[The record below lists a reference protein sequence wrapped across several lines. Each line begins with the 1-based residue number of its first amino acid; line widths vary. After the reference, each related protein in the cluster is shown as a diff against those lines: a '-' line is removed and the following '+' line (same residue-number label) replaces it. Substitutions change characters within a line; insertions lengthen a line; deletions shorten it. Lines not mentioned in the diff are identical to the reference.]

1 MELEQNYVPSS
12 HTRHDRLKRR
22 YLLPDLQAHYDD
34 TMHITFILKTCR
46 KMCTSTRSDVCSRV
60 RLTGIFCRCHVRCR
74 RTLYRWRVFIITT
87 QQPCHRVLRLR
98 FAFFSLSASFLSS
111 FLPFLSSLPPF
122 FPFFFLIL
130 LQFFSL
136 FFFFFLSSNSISE
149 KSSAV
154 RALTPVILLVNFFE
168 IAASSSGAAR
178 ISERSSGIN
187 PAGTNGFTI
196 GEASGRYLRKGW
208 M

>member
-22 YLLPDLQAHYDD
+22 YLLPDLQTHYND
-34 TMHITFILKTCR
+34 TMHI
-46 KMCTSTRSDVCSRV
+46 
-60 RLTGIFCRCHVRCR
+60 
-74 RTLYRWRVFIITT
+74 
-87 QQPCHRVLRLR
+87 
-98 FAFFSLSASFLSS
+98 AFFSLSASFLSS
-111 FLPFLSSLPPF
+111 LPPFLSSLPFLFSYVPF
-122 FPFFFLIL
+122 L
-130 LQFFSL
+130 LSYFNFSASS
-136 FFFFFLSSNSISE
+136 FFFFLSSNSISE

-154 RALTPVILLVNFFE
+154 RALTPVILLVHFFE

-196 GEASGRYLRKGW
+196 GEASVGDI
-208 M
+208 

>member
-34 TMHITFILKTCR
+34 TMHITFIPKTCR

-111 FLPFLSSLPPF
+111 LPPFLSSLPFLFSYVPF
-122 FPFFFLIL
+122 L
-130 LQFFSL
+130 LSFNFSASS
-136 FFFFFLSSNSISE
+136 FFFFLSSNSISE

-154 RALTPVILLVNFFE
+154 RALTPVNLLVHFFE

-196 GEASGRYLRKGW
+196 GEASVGDI
-208 M
+208 